1 MKIVNYLMIGT
12 TIRIGREI
20 LCLPNAG
27 FLINAPM
34 LYVKF
39 FLLYFAS
46 YFTLITVGLQLIE
59 TLKYFSIRGSQ
70 KIRAPV
76 KYSVAVSNLASAVGA
91 DPALSEKDKPFYF
104 K

>member
-1 MKIVNYLMIGT
+1 M
-12 TIRIGREI
+12 
-20 LCLPNAG
+20 
-27 FLINAPM
+27 
-34 LYVKF
+34 
-39 FLLYFAS
+39 
-46 YFTLITVGLQLIE
+46 GLQLIE
-59 TLKYFSIRGSQ
+59 TLKYFSIRGSR